1 MAKVLFQKQP
11 LTDTIKLDIS
21 YIHVYCLII

>member
-1 MAKVLFQKQP
+1 MAKVFFLKQP

-21 YIHVYCLII
+21 YMHVYCLII